1 MSLIQLDI
9 NHDIA
14 DGNLVSS
21 ALQID
26 ANQAS
31 ILAKFTDIPT
41 SDVVVSL
48 EQSLDA
54 VNYTPVPDSSKTLD
68 FRHEL
73 HQWNVTGLVAG
84 DRGYR
89 QRLLAMGLTPG
100 AVLEVRRKAPLG
112 DPVEISVRNFTLTLR
127 KSEAAILELEAV

>member
-14 DGNLVSS
+14 DGNLVSD

-48 EQSLDA
+48 EQSLDS
-54 VNYTPVPDSSKTLD
+54 VNFTPVPDSSKTLD
-68 FRHEL
+68 VGHEL

-84 DRGYR
+84 MYI
-89 QRLLAMGLTPG
+89 RLTATVNTALTG
-100 AVLEVRRKAPLG
+100 SIDLMKIITSR
-112 DPVEISVRNFTLTLR
+112 
-127 KSEAAILELEAV
+127 